1 MMPLAKDGPRPLKL
15 GVTGGVGSGKSAVCD
30 VLAGKGL
37 IVISADELA
46 RRAVLP
52 GTGAYE
58 NIVKHFG
65 SNVVSKDGGLD
76 RKKLR
81 AIISRDKD
89 AKHKLESFVHPEV
102 FQQMEIEFNAAATRR
117 EPVVVVEVPLL
128 FELGLK
134 PFFDFTLTVCA
145 GRDIRIKR
153 MMQRDQVS
161 FSDAEA
167 LLGIQMPDEEK
178 IKKSDF
184 IIDNNGNMEELQELI
199 NEFYHTLMTRV
210 QQ

>member
-1 MMPLAKDGPRPLKL
+1 MMPLAKDGFSPLKL
-15 GVTGGVGSGKSAVCD
+15 GVTGGVGSGKSAVCKF
-30 VLAGKGL
+30 LAEKGL
-37 IVISADELA
+37 SVISADELS

-52 GTGAYE
+52 GTVAYE

-65 SNVVSKDGGLD
+65 GSVVNGDGGLD

-89 AKHKLESFVHPEV
+89 AKKNLENFVHPEV
-102 FQQMEIEFNAAATRR
+102 FRQMEIEFNAAASRR

-153 MMQRDQVS
+153 MMQRDKVS
-161 FSDAEA
+161 FEDAEA
-167 LLGIQMPDEEK
+167 LLGIQMPEEEK
-178 IKKSDF
+178 IKQSDF
-184 IIDNNGNMEELQELI
+184 IIDNNGDMEKLYKLM
-199 NEFYHTLMTRV
+199 NDFYLTLTDRIK
-210 QQ
+210 Q